1 MLLAL
6 LLENLLLSDSL
17 VWTALVLSH
26 ALQIE
31 PELCLGPLLKLLL
44 LQLQLCEVLAVVQYY
59 FQSPLLTV
67 TISVV
72 YLT

>member
-1 MLLAL
+1 MLLAI

-31 PELCLGPLLKLLL
+31 PELCLGPLLKPLL
-44 LQLQLCEVLAVVQYY
+44 LQLKLCEVLAVVQY
-59 FQSPLLTV
+59 
-67 TISVV
+67 
-72 YLT
+72 

>member
-44 LQLQLCEVLAVVQYY
+44 LQLKLCEVLAVVQY
-59 FQSPLLTV
+59 
-67 TISVV
+67 
-72 YLT
+72 